1 MPANTVGLNRR
12 AYRAKRKIQV
22 LRGFSPTEPNKLSF
36 LAEPDDTELLIQ
48 EGMAIVLDG
57 GKFRPT
63 AAADATSATVNQV
76 FIALQDGNA
85 HDVIAAGKLVGLD
98 CSDTYEVET
107 GYYDTAGVYTPGVL
121 LSVDADGKFK
131 VAEEGEELIVG
142 VVSAAEYT
150 PNLISPEAEASAD
163 NAVIRFTTRLT
174 GVRTAASA

>member
-22 LRGFSPTEPNKLSF
+22 LRGFSPTEPTKLSF
-36 LAEPDDTELLIQ
+36 LAEPDNDPTLIQ
-48 EGMAIVLDG
+48 EGMALVLDA
-57 GKFRPT
+57 GKFRATEAGDAT
-63 AAADATSATVNQV
+63 AATRV

-107 GYYDTAGVYTPGVL
+107 GYYDPAGVYTPGVL
-121 LSVDADGKFK
+121 LTVAANGLFTVADG
-131 VAEEGEELIVG
+131 ASELIVG
-142 VVSAAEYT
+142 VISANEYT

-174 GVRTAASA
+174 GVRTAS

>member
-22 LRGFSPTEPNKLSF
+22 LRGFSPTEPNKLSS
-36 LAEPDDTELLIQ
+36 LAEPDNDPTLIQ
-48 EGMAIVLDG
+48 EGMALVIAANG
-57 GKFRPT
+57 TFRAT
-63 AAADATSATVNQV
+63 EAGDATTATRV

-107 GYYDTAGVYTPGVL
+107 GYYDPAGVYTPGVL
-121 LSVDADGKFK
+121 LTVAAGGLFTVADG
-131 VAEEGEELIVG
+131 ASELIVG
-142 VVSAAEYT
+142 VVTANEYT
-150 PNLISPEAEASAD
+150 PDLISPEAEAGAD

-174 GVRTAASA
+174 GVKTAP